1 MANYDYKVKIE
12 ELKNLVDDRDFEEAA
27 RLADTISWEDVKKV
41 SVLCSVSDIY
51 RKVKRYEDAIELLE
65 LANDLHPGS
74 KEINYSLC
82 ELYVKTDNIVA
93 AMECYN
99 TFLRL
104 APRDERRYLLQYRI
118 YVMQDV
124 RLEERIEILEEY
136 KSRVFR
142 AKWVYELANLYHR
155 LGLDTKCVEICDELF
170 VTDGDGKYVYQALEL
185 KRSIHAPLTE
195 AQQRVYDR
203 RFAPESEEEP
213 LAADDEPA
221 RQGMEEAGA
230 AEPTP
235 VPEYGMDSK
244 TKEIPR
250 TSGKITPQV
259 TAEEQAAA
267 EELGDTKI
275 FTTVDTAEIQ
285 TPHVNVGEYNTMDLQ
300 HAIAQNVQEVL
311 GKEAE
316 GDVTRSI
323 LAPMLETDSMQIP
336 EIEDPSEEELRTQL
350 GRGDEAP
357 LVEEELP
364 DYEAMLEQRDE
375 RMQER
380 TGGSADSPEARPQV
394 EKEVLFGATGEIM
407 DLPDEI
413 SAASRERTVYPEGKG
428 PGIRDVAST
437 MQEPLSPEELA
448 AAQARSEALAAQPPE
463 EIAGVLTQEADGQIG
478 LVMPENPVLVK
489 QITGQMNLDDL
500 MLEWER
506 MKQESKER
514 TRQEFHEQVKQ
525 QTGKMFT
532 EFEQAVLHDVYE
544 QIGQETREDMELRA
558 ARKEAQRAEREVLR
572 SEREKT
578 TVVLPQRA
586 EPEDPYYEDVPEDA
600 YGEAERYEDDQIEE
614 LTEIREPEEDEERT
628 EEYGDGE
635 FAEEDA
641 FAEEELTEE
650 EFPEEEFGEEMPE
663 EPGEEEPFED
673 MPEEDLPG
681 EEPAEDFGDS
691 FEAAEDAAYDAG
703 TAAAESYGAETAD
716 DLAAGEADERD
727 AETFDALDDGS
738 TEPDEELTLEERI
751 QANAM
756 QEMERRPEPEE
767 GVRAL
772 TREEKERF
780 GAFIQTRLARR
791 QLVEVLDNLSMASF
805 TGNVIVTGDEGTDMV
820 GLATG
825 ILQDAKENDGN
836 FTGKVAKIAG
846 KNLQP
851 DKVEETVEHLADGG
865 LIITEASG
873 LSAQTVQELVAC
885 LQRENQGLILV
896 MTDLHRPM
904 NGLLHDYPQ
913 LAECF
918 SSRIEV
924 KAMSDKK
931 LVAFGKQYARELG
944 CSIDEMGIL
953 ALSTK
958 ITSLQTNEHA
968 VDVLEVKEIID
979 KAKAHATR
987 KTPGNLLG
995 GLTKK
1000 RYDEDGLIV
1009 LREKDF
1015 Q

>member
-1 MANYDYKVKIE
+1 M
-12 ELKNLVDDRDFEEAA
+12 
-27 RLADTISWEDVKKV
+27 
-41 SVLCSVSDIY
+41 
-51 RKVKRYEDAIELLE
+51 
-65 LANDLHPGS
+65 
-74 KEINYSLC
+74 
-82 ELYVKTDNIVA
+82 
-93 AMECYN
+93 
-99 TFLRL
+99 
-104 APRDERRYLLQYRI
+104 
-118 YVMQDV
+118 
-124 RLEERIEILEEY
+124 
-136 KSRVFR
+136 
-142 AKWVYELANLYHR
+142 
-155 LGLDTKCVEICDELF
+155 
-170 VTDGDGKYVYQALEL
+170 
-185 KRSIHAPLTE
+185 
-195 AQQRVYDR
+195 
-203 RFAPESEEEP
+203 
-213 LAADDEPA
+213 
-221 RQGMEEAGA
+221 
-230 AEPTP
+230 
-235 VPEYGMDSK
+235 
-244 TKEIPR
+244 
-250 TSGKITPQV
+250 
-259 TAEEQAAA
+259 
-267 EELGDTKI
+267 
-275 FTTVDTAEIQ
+275 
-285 TPHVNVGEYNTMDLQ
+285 
-300 HAIAQNVQEVL
+300 
-311 GKEAE
+311 
-316 GDVTRSI
+316 
-323 LAPMLETDSMQIP
+323 
-336 EIEDPSEEELRTQL
+336 
-350 GRGDEAP
+350 
-357 LVEEELP
+357 
-364 DYEAMLEQRDE
+364 
-375 RMQER
+375 
-380 TGGSADSPEARPQV
+380 
-394 EKEVLFGATGEIM
+394 
-407 DLPDEI
+407 
-413 SAASRERTVYPEGKG
+413 
-428 PGIRDVAST
+428 
-437 MQEPLSPEELA
+437 
-448 AAQARSEALAAQPPE
+448 
-463 EIAGVLTQEADGQIG
+463 
-478 LVMPENPVLVK
+478 K

-558 ARKEAQRAEREVLR
+558 ARKEAQRAEREALR

-578 TVVLPQRA
+578 TVVLPTRT

-635 FAEEDA
+635 FAEEDE
-641 FAEEELTEE
+641 FAEEERTEEEFTEE
-650 EFPEEEFGEEMPE
+650 EFPEEEFGEEEDFDGESPE
-663 EPGEEEPFED
+663 EPEFDEE
-673 MPEEDLPG
+673 MPE
-681 EEPAEDFGDS
+681 
-691 FEAAEDAAYDAG
+691 EAAEDAAYDAG
-703 TAAAESYGAETAD
+703 TAAAEAYGAETAD

-780 GAFIQTRLARR
+780 GAFIQTKLARR
-791 QLVEVLDNLSMASF
+791 QLAEVLDNISMASF

-979 KAKAHATR
+979 RAKAHATR